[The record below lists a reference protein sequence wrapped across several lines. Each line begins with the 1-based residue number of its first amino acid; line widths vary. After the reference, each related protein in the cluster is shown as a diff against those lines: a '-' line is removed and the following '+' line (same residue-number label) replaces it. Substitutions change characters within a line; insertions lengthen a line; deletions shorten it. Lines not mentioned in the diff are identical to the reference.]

1 MHIGQILD
9 AKDSRDVVT
18 VAPQAGVRELIA
30 LLAEHNI
37 GALIVSQ
44 DGRSLDGIVSER
56 DVVRHLHHRGA
67 ALLADTVGSI
77 MTGPVTTCTADDEV
91 DALAGIMTERR
102 IRHIPV
108 VEEGVLTGIV
118 SIGDVVKNR
127 LDELE
132 AHRSQLEAYIA
143 G

>member
-1 MHIGQILD
+1 MRIGDVLAQKPTGVLTVEAQTPIPSLLS
-9 AKDSRDVVT
+9 ALAARGVGAAVVT
-18 VAPQAGVRELIA
+18 DADGAV
-30 LLAEHNI
+30 I
-37 GALIVSQ
+37 GM
-44 DGRSLDGIVSER
+44 VSER
-56 DVVRHLHHRGA
+56 DVVRHLHQRGST
-67 ALLADTVGSI
+67 LLTDAVLAI
-77 MTGPVTTCTADDEV
+77 MTTTLTTCRPDDEV
-91 DALAGIMTERR
+91 DALAATMTERR

-108 VEEGVLTGIV
+108 VEDGRLAGIV

>member
-1 MHIGQILD
+1 MRI
-9 AKDSRDVVT
+9 RDVLTTKPGGVLT
-18 VAPQAGVRELIA
+18 VEPGTPLPSLLTALAVRGV
-30 LLAEHNI
+30 
-37 GALIVSQ
+37 GAAVVVD
-44 DGRSLDGIVSER
+44 DGAVVGMVSER

-77 MTGPVTTCTADDEV
+77 MTGPVTTCGPDDEV
-91 DALAGIMTERR
+91 DSLAGVMTQRR

-108 VEEGVLTGIV
+108 VEDGRLTGIV
-118 SIGDVVKNR
+118 SIGDVVKTR

-132 AHRSQLEAYIA
+132 AHREQLEAYIS

>member
-1 MHIGQILD
+1 MRIGDVLTQKPTGVLTVEPETPVPSLLTALAARGVGAAVVAD
-9 AKDSRDVVT
+9 ADGAVV
-18 VAPQAGVRELIA
+18 GM
-30 LLAEHNI
+30 
-37 GALIVSQ
+37 
-44 DGRSLDGIVSER
+44 VSER

-67 ALLADTVGSI
+67 ALLADSVSSI
-77 MTGPVTTCTADDEV
+77 MSGHVTTCGPDDEV
-91 DALAGIMTERR
+91 DALAAIMTERR

-108 VEEGVLTGIV
+108 VENGKLTGIV

>member
-1 MHIGQILD
+1 MRI
-9 AKDSRDVVT
+9 KDVLT
-18 VAPQAGVRELIA
+18 QKPAGVLTVEPETPIPGLLTA
-30 LLAEHNI
+30 LAARGV
-37 GALIVSQ
+37 GAAVVV
-44 DGRSLDGIVSER
+44 DGDGAVVGMVSER

-67 ALLADTVGSI
+67 ALLSDVIGSI
-77 MTGPVTTCTADDEV
+77 MTGPVTTCAPDDEV

-108 VEEGVLTGIV
+108 VDDGTLTGIV
-118 SIGDVVKNR
+118 SIGDVVKTR

-132 AHRSQLEAYIA
+132 AHRSQLEAYIS

>member
-1 MHIGQILD
+1 MRIGDVLTQKPTGVLTVEPETPVPSLLTALAARGVGAAVVVD
-9 AKDSRDVVT
+9 ADGAVV
-18 VAPQAGVRELIA
+18 GM
-30 LLAEHNI
+30 
-37 GALIVSQ
+37 
-44 DGRSLDGIVSER
+44 VSER

-67 ALLADTVGSI
+67 ALLADAVSSI
-77 MTGPVTTCTADDEV
+77 MSGHVTTCGPDDEV
-91 DALAGIMTERR
+91 DALAATMTERR

-108 VEEGVLTGIV
+108 VEDGRLTGIV